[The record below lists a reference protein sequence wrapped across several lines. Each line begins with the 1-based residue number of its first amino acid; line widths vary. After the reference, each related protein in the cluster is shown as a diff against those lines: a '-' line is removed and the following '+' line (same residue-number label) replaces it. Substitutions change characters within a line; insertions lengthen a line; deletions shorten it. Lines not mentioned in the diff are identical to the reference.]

1 MDAETGSRVLSAASD
16 LVEVYCVSY
25 EHAELVARE
34 EGASVQRGHP
44 LRRAGDRGS
53 LRG

>member
-1 MDAETGSRVLSAASD
+1 VLSAASD
-16 LVEVYCVSY
+16 LVELLRLA
-25 EHAELVARE
+25 HGAA